1 MKREIVLST
10 SQSKRLIGMGLA
22 RWPPIV
28 ERLDRGMILITKGT
42 TNRYVA
48 EEILGESLVEH
59 RFAWGLVVPPGT
71 PRHGEDIPEIVIVD
85 GKRTEMEYG
94 EAVDLLSPGDIY
106 LKGGNALNYPTRTV
120 GVLSS
125 SPIGG
130 TIGRSMP
137 RVIGSRVRLVI
148 PVGLEKCVPGPI
160 EEISRC
166 MNDPGAGTNGSTMYT
181 IRGEVFTEI
190 EALSVLTGAK
200 ATHVASGG
208 VLSYEGAVRLVVT
221 GNEEEIRRFENVEK
235 SLEDEPPY
243 DYRK

>member
-1 MKREIVLST
+1 LKREIVLST
-10 SQSKRLIGMGLA
+10 SQSKRLIGRGLA
-22 RWPPIV
+22 RWPPIR
-28 ERLDRGMILITKGT
+28 ERLERGTILITKGT

-48 EEILGESLVEH
+48 EEILGESLQDH

-71 PRHGEDIPEIVIVD
+71 PRHGDDIPEIIIVD

-94 EAVDLLSPGDIY
+94 EAVDRLSPGDIY
-106 LKGGNALNYPTRTV
+106 VKGGNALHYPTRTV

-125 SPIGG
+125 SPVGG
-130 TIGRSMP
+130 TIGRSLP

-160 EEISRC
+160 EDISRR
-166 MNDPGAGTNGSTMYT
+166 MNDPGPGTNGSTMYV

-190 EALSVLTGAK
+190 EALDVLTGAT

-208 VLSYEGAVRLVVT
+208 VLGYDGAVRLVVT
-221 GNEEEIRRFENVEK
+221 GDEEEIRRVETVEK
-235 SLEDEPPY
+235 SLKDEPPY